1 MSLAGVVGHQA
12 QISALW
18 RELERRPAHGY
29 LFAGP
34 RGIGKA
40 LIAQGVAHGILCE
53 RSPGPDFCC
62 TPQKCPVRSAPP
74 PARGR
79 AEVAGARCDC
89 CAACVQI
96 ATGVHLDCTYIARAA
111 NRTDVLIEQVR
122 SLIERVGYKPTRGPR
137 RIALIDDAETLNL
150 PAQNA
155 LLKTLEEPPGLTI
168 LILISSNERA
178 LLDTV
183 RSRLRPVRFAPL
195 ETAELA
201 ALLTARTEIG
211 TARAAGLARLAR
223 GSVSRALEL
232 VTEENPPFDD
242 LLEALSRA
250 QTLDFA
256 RAQTL
261 AQEFFSAREQAS
273 RNFELIARL
282 LEEMLCYKLLRPA
295 SDAPHSAAMVDLS
308 NRLGVAALT
317 DLMEGALRAQEAVEG
332 MANSRLQGE
341 QWWMAAGAALR
352 GEANAVR

>member
-1 MSLAGVVGHQA
+1 VSLAGVVGQQA
-12 QISALW
+12 RISALW
-18 RELERRPAHGY
+18 RELERGPAHGY

-40 LIAQGVAHGILCE
+40 LVAQGVAHAILCE

-62 TPQKCPVRSAPP
+62 TPQNCPVRKAPP
-74 PARGR
+74 VRGR
-79 AEVAGARCDC
+79 AQGAGVRCAC

-96 ATGVHLDCTYIARAA
+96 AAGVHPDFTYIARAA

-168 LILISSNERA
+168 VILVSGNERA

-195 ETAELA
+195 EPAELA
-201 ALLTARTEIG
+201 ALLTARTGIG
-211 TARAAGLARLAR
+211 TARAAGLARVAR

-232 VTEENPPFDD
+232 VTEEKPPFDD
-242 LLEALSRA
+242 LLEALSRT
-250 QTLDFA
+250 QTIDFA

-261 AQEFFSAREQAS
+261 AQEFFSARDQAA

-282 LEEMLCYKLLRPA
+282 LEEMLCYRLLRLA
-295 SDAPHSAAMVDLS
+295 SDEPHSAAMINLS
-308 NRLGVAALT
+308 NRLGVAAIT
-317 DLMEGALRAQEAVEG
+317 DLMERALRAQEAVEG

-341 QWWMAAGAALR
+341 QWWMAAGSVLR
-352 GEANAVR
+352 GAANAGG